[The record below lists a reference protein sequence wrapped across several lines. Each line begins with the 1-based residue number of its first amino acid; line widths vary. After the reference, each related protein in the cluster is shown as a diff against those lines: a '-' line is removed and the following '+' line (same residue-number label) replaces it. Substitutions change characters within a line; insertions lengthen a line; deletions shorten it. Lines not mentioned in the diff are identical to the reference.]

1 MKSIVDQASEILS
14 KEEELTLADYK
25 KFIKLQDMAK
35 TEAGLWI
42 FWDEK
47 GKKVYENKFNE
58 IELSVDLMII
68 DDLGKLRVAGCSE
81 ELVKKFGDYI
91 F

>member
-35 TEAGLWI
+35 TEE
-42 FWDEK
+42 EK
-47 GKKVYENKFNE
+47 SASLLLILFY
-58 IELSVDLMII
+58 
-68 DDLGKLRVAGCSE
+68 
-81 ELVKKFGDYI
+81 
-91 F
+91 